1 MSNSM
6 SEEHNY
12 IKVTCPPNFGNPTT
26 KSLSCDLSPEN
37 LAKLFEDAKKNYK
50 PPKVVTTV
58 CIIDLRSAFAVN
70 KIRLDINK
78 LNKDGLECFELSK
91 YCRESPKYKAG
102 ETKYDYLNIPYNN
115 FEISV
120 EFIKKHI
127 VPNFE
132 EVWLIYDNDKQVA
145 LLKHKYFTNNN
156 SVINKWDMHS
166 YTYSPTEPFNPYICN
181 SWFSAL
187 NSVL

>member
-1 MSNSM
+1 MSDSM

-12 IKVTCPPNFGNPTT
+12 IKVTCPPDFNKPT
-26 KSLSCDLSPEN
+26 CDLSPEN
-37 LAKLFEDAKKNYK
+37 LAELFEEAKKNYK
-50 PPKVVTTV
+50 PPKVVLTV

-70 KIRLDINK
+70 KIRLDVNK

-91 YCRESPKYKAG
+91 YGRTSPKYKTG
-102 ETKYDYLNIPYNN
+102 ETKYEYLNIPYNN

-120 EFIKKHI
+120 DFINKYI

-132 EVWLIYDNDKQVA
+132 EVWLIYDNDKQVE
-145 LLKHKYFTNNN
+145 LLKKKYFANNDR
-156 SVINKWDMHS
+156 VINKWDMHS
-166 YTYSPTEPFNPYICN
+166 YTYSPEEPCNPYICN

-187 NSVL
+187 NYVL